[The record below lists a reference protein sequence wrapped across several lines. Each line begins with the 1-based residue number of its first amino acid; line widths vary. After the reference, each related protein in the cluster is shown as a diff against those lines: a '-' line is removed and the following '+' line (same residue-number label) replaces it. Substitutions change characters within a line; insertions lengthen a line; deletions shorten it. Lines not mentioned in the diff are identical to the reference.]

1 MGLIRAYY
9 GGLQGIL
16 SGLAKS
22 TDHPS
27 RAILADISNIHQKDL
42 GGQARYITVTVQT

>member
-1 MGLIRAYY
+1 MGLMGLIRASY
-9 GGLQGIL
+9 GRLGDTI

-27 RAILADISNIHQKDL
+27 ISPLDL
-42 GGQARYITVTVQT
+42 MAVVWGTNHL